1 MVELQKLFGKTLF
14 GNDLWQWGLAMGISM
29 VVLLASM
36 VLRRL
41 VRTHYERM
49 SHTPGTVLW
58 ELPLQVAS
66 RTSALFL
73 VIISVFAGLASLDLP
88 KKPEKLALT
97 IVTIAAFWQVGAWAV
112 AAVAA
117 WLGHRQRNSSAADR
131 AAVGTLGIIGFIARG
146 LIWALVLLL
155 TLDNLGI
162 NITALV
168 AGLGI
173 GGIAVALAVQN
184 VLGDL
189 LASLSITLDRPF
201 VVGDAVTVGDFS
213 GTVEQIGVKSV
224 RLRSITGEQI
234 IMPNADLLASR
245 VRNWGRLR
253 ERRVEF
259 TLGVAM
265 DTARDKLARLPNALR
280 AIIEC
285 ERDVRFDRSHF
296 AKISTTALEFTV
308 VYFVTLADYNR
319 YMDIQQSI
327 NLNILQLLEREGI
340 ELAYPTQRL
349 WLHQVGGDDAARAL
363 REATGA
369 QTPQLDRRPGD
380 DASGRPAARES
391 SSR

>member
-1 MVELQKLFGKTLF
+1 MAELQKLFGKTLF
-14 GNDLWQWGLAMGISM
+14 RNDLQQWAIAAGITLAVVV
-29 VVLLASM
+29 VVLL
-36 VLRRL
+36 LRRWL
-41 VRTHYERM
+41 RNKYAGM
-49 SHTPGTVLW
+49 AATPQIELL
-58 ELPLQVAS
+58 ELPLLVAS
-66 RTSALFL
+66 RTTVLFIC
-73 VIISVFAGLASLDLP
+73 IIAAFAGLVTLDLP
-88 KKPEKLALT
+88 KKFEKLSLT
-97 IVTIAAFWQVGAWAV
+97 IVTIAVFWQVGAWAST
-112 AAVAA
+112 AVRG
-117 WLGHRQRNSSAADR
+117 WLEHRQRRASAADR
-131 AAVGTLGIIGFIARG
+131 AAVGTFGIIGFIARG
-146 LIWALVLLL
+146 LIWALALLL

-224 RLRSITGEQI
+224 RLRSVSGEEI

-253 ERRVEF
+253 ERRIEF

-265 DTARDKLARLPNALR
+265 DTPREHLTRLPEALR
-280 AIIEC
+280 AVIER
-285 ERDVRFDRSHF
+285 ERDVRFERAHF
-296 AKISTTALEFTV
+296 AKISSSALEFIV
-308 VYFVTLADYNR
+308 VYFVTVPDYNR

-327 NLNILQLLEREGI
+327 NLSIIQLLEREAI

-349 WLHQVGGDDAARAL
+349 WLHQVGGDDAGRRL
-363 REATGA
+363 RDSGA
-369 QTPQLDRRPGD
+369 GSAPLEQ
-380 DASGRPAARES
+380 ASN
-391 SSR
+391 

>member
-1 MVELQKLFGKTLF
+1 MVELQKLFGRALF
-14 GNDLWQWGLAMGISM
+14 GNDLSQWALAAGITVAVLAISM
-29 VVLLASM
+29 I
-36 VLRRL
+36 LRHL
-41 VRTHYERM
+41 VRVHHARLAQ
-49 SHTPGTVLW
+49 TPDMELW
-58 ELPLQVAS
+58 QLPLQVAS
-66 RTSALFL
+66 RTSLLFL
-73 VIISVFAGLASLDLP
+73 LIIAAFAGLASLDLP
-88 KKPEKLALT
+88 KKPEKLALS
-97 IVTIAAFWQVGAWAV
+97 IVTIAVFWQVGAWAT

-117 WLGHRQRNSSAADR
+117 WLEHRQRRASPADR
-131 AAVGTLGIIGFIARG
+131 AAVGTLGIIGFIGRA

-201 VVGDAVTVGDFS
+201 VVGDAVTVGDFT

-224 RLRSITGEQI
+224 RLRSVTGEEI

-245 VRNWGRLR
+245 VRNWGRMR

-265 DTARDKLARLPNALR
+265 DTPRDKLARLPEQLR
-280 AIIEC
+280 AIIDR
-285 ERDVRFDRSHF
+285 ERDVRIDRAHF

-308 VYFVTLADYNR
+308 VYFVTLADFNR

-327 NLNILQLLEREGI
+327 NLNIIQLLEREGI

-363 REATGA
+363 RD
-369 QTPQLDRRPGD
+369 L
-380 DASGRPAARES
+380 PAAESPPRERTAS
-391 SSR
+391 

>member
-1 MVELQKLFGKTLF
+1 MVELQKLFGRSLF
-14 GNDLWQWGLAMGISM
+14 GNDLWQWALAAGITLAVLGVSM
-29 VVLLASM
+29 I
-36 VLRRL
+36 LRHV
-41 VRTHYERM
+41 VRTHHARLAQ
-49 SHTPGTVLW
+49 TPETEFL

-73 VIISVFAGLASLDLP
+73 LILAAFAGLASLELP

-97 IVTIAAFWQVGAWAV
+97 LVTIAVFWQVGVWAT
-112 AAVAA
+112 AAVAG
-117 WLGHRQRNSSAADR
+117 WLEHRQRRSSNADR

-189 LASLSITLDRPF
+189 LASLSITLDQPF
-201 VVGDAVTVGDFS
+201 VVGDAVTVGDLT

-224 RLRSITGEQI
+224 RLRSVTGEEI

-245 VRNWGRLR
+245 VRNWGRMK
-253 ERRVEF
+253 ERRIEF

-265 DTARDKLARLPNALR
+265 DTARDKLAKLPDAL
-280 AIIEC
+280 
-285 ERDVRFDRSHF
+285 HG
-296 AKISTTALEFTV
+296 
-308 VYFVTLADYNR
+308 
-319 YMDIQQSI
+319 Q
-327 NLNILQLLEREGI
+327 
-340 ELAYPTQRL
+340 YP
-349 WLHQVGGDDAARAL
+349 W
-363 REATGA
+363 
-369 QTPQLDRRPGD
+369 PRP
-380 DASGRPAARES
+380 R
-391 SSR
+391 

>member
-1 MVELQKLFGKTLF
+1 MAELRKLFDKALF
-14 GNDLWQWGLAMGISM
+14 GNELWQWGLAAGIT
-29 VVLLASM
+29 VTLLA
-36 VLRRL
+36 VALLLRRL
-41 VRTHYERM
+41 IRSNYERLARA
-49 SHTPGTVLW
+49 HGRDLW
-58 ELPLQVAS
+58 ELPLLVGS
-66 RTSALFL
+66 RTSILFL
-73 VIISVFAGLASLDLP
+73 CIISAFAGLATLDLP
-88 KKPEKLALT
+88 KKFEKLTLT
-97 IVTIAAFWQVGAWAV
+97 IVTIAAFWQVGAWAT
-112 AAVAA
+112 AAVTG
-117 WLGHRQRNSSAADR
+117 WLDHRQRNSSAADR
-131 AAVGTLGIIGFIARG
+131 AAVGTLGIIGFIVRG
-146 LIWALVLLL
+146 LIWALALLL

-201 VVGDAVTVGDFS
+201 VVGDAVTVGDFT

-224 RLRSITGEQI
+224 RLRSVSGEEI

-265 DTARDKLARLPNALR
+265 DTPRDKLAKLPDALR
-280 AIIEC
+280 AIIER
-285 ERDVRFDRSHF
+285 ERDVRFDRAHF
-296 AKISTTALEFTV
+296 ARISTSALEFTT

-327 NLNILQLLEREGI
+327 NLNIIQLLEREGI

-349 WLHQVGGDDAARAL
+349 WLHQVGGDDAGRTL
-363 REATGA
+363 REGPAE
-369 QTPQLDRRPGD
+369 TP
-380 DASGRPAARES
+380 PAAREA
-391 SSR
+391 RQN